1 MARVS
6 LEYQDHI
13 ARVTLTRGDKM
24 NALDDAMFEAIV
36 NAGQEVAASDA
47 RAVVLTGEGKSFCAG
62 LDLASFAKMGQVDP
76 TEWLMGRSHGDTN
89 IMQEMALVWR
99 RVPVPVI
106 AGLHGAVYGGGLQL
120 ALGADI
126 RIAAPDSKLSLM
138 EMKWGLVPDLG
149 GMVLLPNLVRSDV
162 LRQLTYT
169 ARPIAAE
176 QAERWGLVTSVTDDP
191 QAAALAMAEEV
202 AGKSPSAIRA
212 AKRLID
218 VAETKRREEVL
229 LAESRESAGL
239 IGKPDQMEVIAAQMQ
254 GRKPVFAA
262 CRKPAGGLRRGPMR
276 AVVRTVRPDAPM
288 PL

>member
-6 LEYQDHI
+6 VEYQDHI

-47 RAVVLTGEGKSFCAG
+47 RAVVLSGEGKSFCAG

-76 TEWLMGRSHGDTN
+76 EAWLMGRSHGDTN
-89 IMQEMALVWR
+89 IMQEMSLVWR

-106 AGLHGAVYGGGLQL
+106 AALHGAVYGGGLQL

-126 RIAAPDSKLSLM
+126 RIAAPDTKLSLM

-149 GMVLLPNLVRSDV
+149 GMVLLPHLVRSDV
-162 LRQLTYT
+162 LRKLTYT
-169 ARPIAAE
+169 ARPISAD
-176 QAERWGLVTSVTDDP
+176 QGERWGLVTSLSDDP
-191 QAAALAMAEEV
+191 VAAAVELATEI

-218 VAETKRREEVL
+218 VAETKERAQVL
-229 LAESRESAGL
+229 LAESRESTGL
-239 IGKPDQMEVIAAQMQ
+239 IGKPDQMEVVAAQMQ
-254 GRKPVFAA
+254 GR
-262 CRKPAGGLRRGPMR
+262 
-276 AVVRTVRPDAPM
+276 M
-288 PL
+288 PKFG